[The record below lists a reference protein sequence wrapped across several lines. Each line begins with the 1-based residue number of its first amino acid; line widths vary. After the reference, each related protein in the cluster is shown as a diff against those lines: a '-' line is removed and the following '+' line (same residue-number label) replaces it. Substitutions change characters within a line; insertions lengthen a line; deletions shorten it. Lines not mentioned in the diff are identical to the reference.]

1 MRSIT
6 VILLILLMSGT
17 AMADDTPELRELIE
31 CTSGKSF
38 AKLAKGLAGLDAKR
52 LDTINTK
59 PSFTLAANDGGKL
72 PKRIFV
78 RSRAVEADLSMSS
91 DGEVREFIGLF
102 ADDKKAE
109 LCVEDPSRVGVVKD
123 KGAFG
128 LSMAFNMNFLNT
140 SGVYSLDEIK
150 DGMKDGK
157 SALKKMVPGP
167 VALVLPK
174 MSHLY
179 FEFADASVV
188 PEFRMFKADDN
199 GEMQDIGPAEFV
211 RLESDFMVDVESLV
225 ENNMDELRVAGGA
238 HTMSPSLSPKRMAK
252 LIGKDQ
258 AKDNN
263 PNKESD

>member
-1 MRSIT
+1 MR
-6 VILLILLMSGT
+6 VILSVFLAVSFSETGF
-17 AMADDTPELRELIE
+17 AEDRPELRELIE
-31 CTSGKSF
+31 CSSGKGF

-59 PSFTLAANDGGKL
+59 PSFTLAVNDGGEL
-72 PKRIFV
+72 PERIFV
-78 RSRAVEADLSMSS
+78 RNLSGETDLNMSS
-91 DGEVREFIGLF
+91 DGEVREFISLF
-102 ADDKKAE
+102 AEDDDAE
-109 LCVEDPSRVGVVKD
+109 LCVEDPSRVGIVKD
-123 KGAFG
+123 KNAFG

-167 VALVLPK
+167 VALILPK

-179 FEFADASVV
+179 FEFEDDAVA
-188 PEFRMFKADDN
+188 PEFRMFRADSE
-199 GEMQDIGPAEFV
+199 GELQDIGVADFV
-211 RLESDFMVDVESLV
+211 RLGPNFMVAVEDLKDA
-225 ENNMDELRVAGGA
+225 NMDELRVSGGV

-258 AKDNN
+258 AKTANSD
-263 PNKESD
+263 KESD